1 MAQKRNTTGLVQ
13 NQDRTPSERRESA
26 IKAGI
31 ASGDARRKK
40 KALKEMMELALQM
53 EEQNEGY
60 RSRMLKA
67 GWEPENMTQMTVIT
81 QGLIQKAKAGD
92 VQAYNAIR
100 DIIGEKPVDES
111 KIDLGGDIFSR
122 VRVVREKQQHDGYT
136 ANSEDDI
143 PDD

>member
-1 MAQKRNTTGLVQ
+1 MAHKRNTTGLVQ
-13 NQDRTPSERRESA
+13 NQERTPIERRESA

-100 DIIGEKPVDES
+100 DIIGEKPAE
-111 KIDLGGDIFSR
+111 KMELGGSM
-122 VRVVREKQQHDGYT
+122 Q
-136 ANSEDDI
+136 SELRIKHITCNPNDADF
-143 PDD
+143 PSSESEVDV

>member
-13 NQDRTPSERRESA
+13 NQERTPSERRESA

-100 DIIGEKPVDES
+100 DIIGEKPAE
-111 KIDLGGDIFSR
+111 KMDLGGSMQSELRIKHITCNPND
-122 VRVVREKQQHDGYT
+122 
-136 ANSEDDI
+136 ANFPSSESEVDV
-143 PDD
+143 

>member
-13 NQDRTPSERRESA
+13 NQERTPSERRESA

-67 GWEPENMTQMTVIT
+67 GWDPENMTQMTVIT

-111 KIDLGGDIFSR
+111 KIDLNGDIFSR
-122 VRVVREKQQHDGYT
+122 VRVVRKHQEPDGFT

>member
-13 NQDRTPSERRESA
+13 NQERTPSERRESA

-111 KIDLGGDIFSR
+111 KMELNGDIFSR
-122 VRVVREKQQHDGYT
+122 VRVVRKHQKPDGFT

>member
-13 NQDRTPSERRESA
+13 NQKRTPSERRESA

-111 KIDLGGDIFSR
+111 KIDLNGDIFSR
-122 VRVVREKQQHDGYT
+122 VRVVRKHQEPDGFT

>member
-13 NQDRTPSERRESA
+13 NQERTPSERRESA

-111 KIDLGGDIFSR
+111 KIDLNGDIFSR
-122 VRVVREKQQHDGYT
+122 VRVVRKHQEPDGFT

>member
-13 NQDRTPSERRESA
+13 NQERTPSERRESA

-100 DIIGEKPVDES
+100 DIIGEKPAE
-111 KIDLGGDIFSR
+111 KMELGGSMQSELRIKHITCNPND
-122 VRVVREKQQHDGYT
+122 
-136 ANSEDDI
+136 ANFPSSESEVDV
-143 PDD
+143 

>member
-13 NQDRTPSERRESA
+13 NQERTPSERRESA

-100 DIIGEKPVDES
+100 DIIGEKPAE
-111 KIDLGGDIFSR
+111 KMDLGGSMQSELRIKHITCSPND
-122 VRVVREKQQHDGYT
+122 
-136 ANSEDDI
+136 ANFPSSESEVDV
-143 PDD
+143 

>member
-13 NQDRTPSERRESA
+13 NQERTPSERRESA

-40 KALKEMMELALQM
+40 KALREMMELALQM

-67 GWEPENMTQMTVIT
+67 GWGPENMTQMTVIT

-111 KIDLGGDIFSR
+111 KMEVNGDIFSR
-122 VRVVREKQQHDGYT
+122 VRVVRKHQEPDGFT

>member
-13 NQDRTPSERRESA
+13 NQERTPSERRESA

-31 ASGDARRKK
+31 ASGDARRKR

-100 DIIGEKPVDES
+100 DIIGEKPAEKMEMSGGTVQTVNIRHVGEKGDELFPSSEHEVDAT
-111 KIDLGGDIFSR
+111 R
-122 VRVVREKQQHDGYT
+122 
-136 ANSEDDI
+136 
-143 PDD
+143 

>member
-13 NQDRTPSERRESA
+13 NQERTPSERRESA

-111 KIDLGGDIFSR
+111 KIDLNGDLFNNI
-122 VRVVREKQQHDGYT
+122 RVVEDIADDTGNIPR
-136 ANSEDDI
+136 NEDDI
-143 PDD
+143 PD

>member
-1 MAQKRNTTGLVQ
+1 MTQKRNTTGLVQ
-13 NQDRTPSERRESA
+13 NQERTPSERRESA
-26 IKAGI
+26 RKAGI

-40 KALKEMMELALQM
+40 KALREMMELALQM

-60 RSRMLKA
+60 RSRMVKA
-67 GWEPENMTQMTVIT
+67 GWEPENMTQMSVIT

-111 KIDLGGDIFSR
+111 KMEVAGDLFNKI
-122 VRVVREKQQHDGYT
+122 RVVRVHQKESGMIRH
-136 ANSEDDI
+136 NESDI
-143 PDD
+143 QD

>member
-100 DIIGEKPVDES
+100 DIIGEKPAE
-111 KIDLGGDIFSR
+111 KMELGGSM
-122 VRVVREKQQHDGYT
+122 Q
-136 ANSEDDI
+136 SELRIKHITCNPNDADF
-143 PDD
+143 PSSESEVDV

>member
-111 KIDLGGDIFSR
+111 KMELNGDIFSR
-122 VRVVREKQQHDGYT
+122 VRVVRKHQEPDGFT

>member
-13 NQDRTPSERRESA
+13 NQERTPTERRESA
-26 IKAGI
+26 QKAGI
-31 ASGDARRKK
+31 ASGESRRKK
-40 KALKEMMELALQM
+40 KALRDMMELALQM

-60 RSRMLKA
+60 RNLMQKA

-111 KIDLGGDIFSR
+111 KVEVGGDLFSR
-122 VRVVREKQQHDGYT
+122 VRVVREKQQPDGFT

-143 PDD
+143 PD

>member
-13 NQDRTPSERRESA
+13 NQERTPSERRESA

-111 KIDLGGDIFSR
+111 KMELNGDIFSR
-122 VRVVREKQQHDGYT
+122 VRVVRKHQEPDGFT